1 MRRVVCEVM
10 SCCCWCCDSGNS
22 TAGARGTTATATAT
36 ATAAA
41 AAAAAAASVVVE
53 NHSGS
58 NASGGG
64 LGIASGFSAIL
75 SLIVVTVAISTGE
88 WLLTEEKLPK
98 TSSNASV
105 EPDSKVT
112 YSGLWRVCV
121 AISSRMEYECSS
133 IDYFPNEEY
142 SPDPSDST
150 MAIPYA
156 VTKSAMFFFAA
167 TSLLVIAEICYFA
180 AHITHPRHR
189 LCVFVAGVVFIVS
202 GLLMLVGMVMYI
214 SIFKAEVGSKL
225 RPRSSFQG
233 APFTYRYGFSFL
245 LYVSGFITTEVAGTY
260 AIFLY
265 ISWHQRELGVYHLDN
280 HHVNHANHHAALV
293 HGNFICERHQKRY
306 FFGRDSVDYVDF
318 DEFLPPPPNLDH
330 YDYSRQFPRDLTA
343 LTVSTT
349 ADILQQEEDAQPDTD
364 GPDYTVRHE
373 FVTFDLEDPVPPPT
387 PVRGSVRDSVRGSFR
402 GSVRGSDWAFAAL
415 RRTTPV

>member
-22 TAGARGTTATATAT
+22 TAGPRGTTATAAA

-41 AAAAAAASVVVE
+41 AAAASAVVVE

-58 NASGGG
+58 NANGGGG
-64 LGIASGFSAIL
+64 LGIASGLSAIL
-75 SLIVVTVAISTGE
+75 SLVVVTVAISTGE

-156 VTKSAMFFFAA
+156 VTKSAMFFLAA

-233 APFTYRYGFSFL
+233 PPFTYRYGFSFL

-280 HHVNHANHHAALV
+280 HHANHANHAPLA

-330 YDYSRQFPRDLTA
+330 YDYYRQFPRDLTA

-349 ADILQQEEDAQPDTD
+349 ADILQQQQQQEEEDAPEPDTD
-364 GPDYTVRHE
+364 YSPSVRHE
-373 FVTFDLEDPVPPPT
+373 FVTFDLEDPAPPPT
-387 PVRGSVRDSVRGSFR
+387 P
-402 GSVRGSDWAFAAL
+402 VRGSDWAFAAL

>member
-1 MRRVVCEVM
+1 MRRAVCVVM

-22 TAGARGTTATATAT
+22 IAGPRGTTG
-36 ATAAA
+36 A
-41 AAAAAAASVVVE
+41 AAAAAAASAIVTGGRRSVVVE
-53 NHSGS
+53 NHVHRS
-58 NASGGG
+58 NVVSGGG
-64 LGIASGFSAIL
+64 LGIASGLSAML

-167 TSLLVIAEICYFA
+167 TSLLVIAEVCYFA

-233 APFTYRYGFSFL
+233 PPFTYRYGFSFL

-265 ISWHQRELGVYHLDN
+265 ISWHQRELVRKDLRRKNYGGVYHLDN
-280 HHVNHANHHAALV
+280 HHVHHGNHAALG

-330 YDYSRQFPRDLTA
+330 YGYTSRQFPRDLTA
-343 LTVSTT
+343 QTVSTT
-349 ADILQQEEDAQPDTD
+349 ADILQQEEDVPEPDTD
-364 GPDYTVRHE
+364 YSPSVRHE
-373 FVTFDLEDPVPPPT
+373 FVTFDLEDPAPPPT
-387 PVRGSVRDSVRGSFR
+387 PVRGTE
-402 GSVRGSDWAFAAL
+402 WAFAAL

>member
-1 MRRVVCEVM
+1 M
-10 SCCCWCCDSGNS
+10 SCCCWCCDGSSDG
-22 TAGARGTTATATAT
+22 AGAAGGGGSGCSSSASGTTGSSGI
-36 ATAAA
+36 
-41 AAAAAAASVVVE
+41 AASGVLSR
-53 NHSGS
+53 NTSGGGGGDNGTGTSAGNSGS
-58 NASGGG
+58 NG
-64 LGIASGFSAIL
+64 LGVASSISAML
-75 SLIVVTVAISTGE
+75 SLFVVTVAISTGE

-98 TSSNASV
+98 TSSNDSA

-167 TSLLVIAEICYFA
+167 TSLLVIAEVCYFA
-180 AHITHPRHR
+180 AHVTHPKHR
-189 LCVFVAGVVFIVS
+189 LCVFIAGVVFIVS

-233 APFTYRYGFSFL
+233 PPFTYKYGFSFL

-265 ISWHQRELGVYHLDN
+265 ISWHQQELVKRGSTRKNYAEVYHLDN
-280 HHVNHANHHAALV
+280 HRIQHSNHVALS
-293 HGNFICERHQKRY
+293 HGSFLCERHQKRY
-306 FFGRDSVDYVDF
+306 FFSRDSVDHVDF
-318 DEFLPPPPNLDH
+318 DEFLPPPQNLDCH
-330 YDYSRQFPRDLTA
+330 EYSCQFPRDLTTQ
-343 LTVSTT
+343 TVSTT
-349 ADILQQEEDAQPDTD
+349 ADVLQEEAE
-364 GPDYTVRHE
+364 DYSPSGQQHE
-373 FVTFDLEDPVPPPT
+373 FVTFNLEEQLPPP
-387 PVRGSVRDSVRGSFR
+387 PLL
-402 GSVRGSDWAFAAL
+402 RGSDWAFDTL

>member
-1 MRRVVCEVM
+1 MTKGRHVVM
-10 SCCCWCCDSGNS
+10 SCCCWCCDNLGSAGS
-22 TAGARGTTATATAT
+22 SSAGAGGVVTGASGG
-36 ATAAA
+36 
-41 AAAAAAASVVVE
+41 SVVVGT
-53 NHSGS
+53 NANNAGGS
-58 NASGGG
+58 G
-64 LGIASGFSAIL
+64 LGIASGLSAML
-75 SLIVVTVAISTGE
+75 SLVVVTVAISTGE

-167 TSLLVIAEICYFA
+167 TSLLVVAEVCYFT
-180 AHITHPRHR
+180 AHVTHPRHR

-214 SIFKAEVGSKL
+214 SVFKAEVGSKL

-233 APFTYRYGFSFL
+233 PPFTYRYGFSFL

-265 ISWHQRELGVYHLDN
+265 ISWHQKELLRRDSRRKNYGGVYHLDN
-280 HHVNHANHHAALV
+280 HHVHHANHATIGHSGFL
-293 HGNFICERHQKRY
+293 CERHQKRY
-306 FFGRDSVDYVDF
+306 FFGRDSVDHVDF
-318 DEFLPPPPNLDH
+318 DEFLPPPPNLEYHDH
-330 YDYSRQFPRDLTA
+330 FSRQFPRDLTTQ
-343 LTVSTT
+343 TVSTT
-349 ADILQQEEDAQPDTD
+349 ADVLQEEEEEYSPSVQ
-364 GPDYTVRHE
+364 HE
-373 FVTFDLEDPVPPPT
+373 FVTFDLDEPLPPPP
-387 PVRGSVRDSVRGSFR
+387 PVRGGEWTFDT
-402 GSVRGSDWAFAAL
+402 L
-415 RRTTPV
+415 RKTTPV

>member
-36 ATAAA
+36 ARATATAA

-64 LGIASGFSAIL
+64 LGIASGLSAIL
-75 SLIVVTVAISTGE
+75 SLVVVTVAISTGE

-233 APFTYRYGFSFL
+233 PPFTYKYGFSFL

-280 HHVNHANHHAALV
+280 HHVNHANHHAALA

-349 ADILQQEEDAQPDTD
+349 ADILQQEEDAPEQPDTD
-364 GPDYTVRHE
+364 YSPTVRHE
-373 FVTFDLEDPVPPPT
+373 FVTFDLEDPAPPPT
-387 PVRGSVRDSVRGSFR
+387 P
-402 GSVRGSDWAFAAL
+402 VRGSDWAFAAL